1 MAGKFVLTAEINLQ
15 SPKNMSRV
23 ASDINKALG
32 GSATINVDVKGG
44 GKSAAALNKVEAE
57 TQKLGKAAKQASSDF
72 TKLGRSLA
80 GAVVYIAKYD
90 VARRVVVSFSNALN
104 NATSEAIKVERELI
118 KVSQVTGK
126 SIQDLKGLTNEITRL
141 AVGFGV
147 SSKSL
152 IKTTRILAQ
161 TGLTAR
167 QTRSALEALAKSTL
181 APTFDDITSTAETS
195 LAAMSQFGI
204 QAKD

>member
-15 SPKNMSRV
+15 SPKNLSKV
-23 ASDINKALG
+23 AADINKALG

-44 GKSAAALNKVEAE
+44 GKSEAALKKVEAE

-90 VARRVVVSFSNALN
+90 VARRVVVSFSNALS
-104 NATSEAIKVERELI
+104 NATSEAIKFERELI

-141 AVGFGV
+141 EVGF
-147 SSKSL
+147 
-152 IKTTRILAQ
+152 
-161 TGLTAR
+161 
-167 QTRSALEALAKSTL
+167 
-181 APTFDDITSTAETS
+181 
-195 LAAMSQFGI
+195 
-204 QAKD
+204 